1 MSKNSTGSL
10 YKQFK
15 SWMSN
20 ELNFKKG
27 KKDERIK
34 KGKKYARKSFGSRI
48 K

>member
-1 MSKNSTGSL
+1 MSKNSNQTL
-10 YKQFK
+10 YKQLK
-15 SWMSN
+15 SWISN